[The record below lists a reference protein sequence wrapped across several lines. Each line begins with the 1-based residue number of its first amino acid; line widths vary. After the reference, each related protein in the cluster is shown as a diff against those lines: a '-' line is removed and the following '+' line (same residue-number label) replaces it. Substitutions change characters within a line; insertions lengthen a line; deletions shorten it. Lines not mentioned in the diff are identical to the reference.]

1 MSRKRN
7 YFKVKYSLFAGCL
20 YFLSPENWEAIID
33 PTNIRLH
40 PTMLYLPYLANK
52 KDANPN
58 MLTGIDFLL
67 AGLAAMAAGAV
78 NALAGGGTLITF
90 PMLVALGVPAV
101 SANVTNT
108 VALCPGYLGG
118 TLAQKKD
125 LRGQSK
131 RLWFVLP
138 AAVLGGVLGGFLL
151 LQTGEKLFKELVP
164 YLILLASGLLAIQ
177 DPVRAWLMRRMGQGQ
192 GSGLEKLSWLP
203 VGLASIYGGYFG
215 AGLSVIVLS
224 ALGLTVDDTMT
235 RLNALKQAIAF
246 AVNVAAAIFFIFS
259 GQVVW
264 SLAVVMAVGAL
275 IGGTLGGK
283 LAGKIK
289 PSTLRWTV
297 VTIGVIISIVY
308 FIK

>member
-1 MSRKRN
+1 
-7 YFKVKYSLFAGCL
+7 
-20 YFLSPENWEAIID
+20 
-33 PTNIRLH
+33 
-40 PTMLYLPYLANK
+40 
-52 KDANPN
+52 
-58 MLTGIDFLL
+58 MLTPLDFLL
-67 AGLAAMAAGAV
+67 AAFAALVAGAV

-125 LRGQSK
+125 LQGQGK

-138 AAVLGGVLGGFLL
+138 AAIVGGVLGGFLL
-151 LQTGEKLFKELVP
+151 LQTGEKLFKDLIP

-177 DPVRAWLMRRMGQGQ
+177 DPVRAWLARRMGQAQ

-203 VGLASIYGGYFG
+203 VGLASVYGGYFG

-224 ALGLTVDDTMT
+224 ALGITVNDSLT
-235 RLNALKQAIAF
+235 RLNAIKQAIAF
-246 AVNVAAAIFFIFS
+246 AVNVAAAVFFVFS

-264 SLAVVMAVGAL
+264 SLAIVMAAGAL

-297 VTIGVIISIVY
+297 VIIGVIISIVY
-308 FIK
+308 FVK